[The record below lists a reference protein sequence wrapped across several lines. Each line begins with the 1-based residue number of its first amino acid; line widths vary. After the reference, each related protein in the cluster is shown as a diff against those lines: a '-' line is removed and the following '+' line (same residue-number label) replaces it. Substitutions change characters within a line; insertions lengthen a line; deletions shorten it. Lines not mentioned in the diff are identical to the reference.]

1 MDQQFPSTE
10 MARKAVDQAVKIYNS
25 KRLHVS
31 LGYKTPDDVFM
42 SVA

>member
-1 MDQQFPSTE
+1 
-10 MARKAVDQAVKIYNS
+10 VKIYNS

-31 LGYKTPDDVFM
+31 LGFKTPDDVFT